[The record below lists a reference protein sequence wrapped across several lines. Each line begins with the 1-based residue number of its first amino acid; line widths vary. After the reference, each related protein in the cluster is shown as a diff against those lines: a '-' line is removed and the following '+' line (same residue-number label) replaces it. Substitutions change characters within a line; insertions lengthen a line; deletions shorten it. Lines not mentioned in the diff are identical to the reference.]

1 MRQTTRVVVDRG
13 RFQDTVT
20 LLGGR
25 GPAGRRRRPG
35 GGRLAARGLQP
46 AGEWRVRLRPWSVL
60 VRLPVPGPW
69 EELLRQY
76 AAAPYASAA
85 RVPEI
90 ARLAVPHLPATALP
104 GVFDLPDDPL
114 L

>member
-1 MRQTTRVVVDRG
+1 M
-13 RFQDTVT
+13 
-20 LLGGR
+20 
-25 GPAGRRRRPG
+25 
-35 GGRLAARGLQP
+35 
-46 AGEWRVRLRPWSVL
+46 RLRPWSVL

-90 ARLAVPHLPATALP
+90 ARPAVPHLPATALP